1 MSTPA
6 VPEETGHVG
15 SDVRDS
21 VDSYIAFQLAELEG
35 CLPLVGA
42 ADQDAVHGARLALRR
57 LRSVLSCYK
66 SVLPDVPG
74 ATGRDVRW
82 LARSLGEARDAY
94 VLSQRLAL
102 WLDASEAWL
111 SPEALHKA
119 VNQLLASSNAMATRI
134 GTGSR
139 WQGIVKA
146 TRQALLPATA
156 HLAAGETDNHPS
168 FLEVVELLQPRWET
182 VQKSLETAQRTL
194 EPDSRHADEAE
205 RNEVLHGARKDI
217 KVLRYSVEAV
227 APVLGAGA
235 TAIIQPSM
243 TLQRLLGE
251 QHDSVAGQA
260 WIKSLSEMPGVEPLD
275 VEDLQ
280 NMEQRRLAETEAS
293 LRAALLAS
301 PVPEPRRMLLG

>member
-1 MSTPA
+1 M
-6 VPEETGHVG
+6 G

-42 ADQDAVHGARLALRR
+42 AEQDAVHGARLALRR

-66 SVLPDVPG
+66 SVLPDIPE

-94 VLSQRLAL
+94 VLSQRLTL

-111 SPEALHKA
+111 SPEALHEA
-119 VNQLLASSNAMATRI
+119 VNQLLASSNAMATRV
-134 GTGSR
+134 GTGRR
-139 WQGIVKA
+139 WQGIVRA

-156 HLAAGETDNHPS
+156 HMAAQEIDHHPS
-168 FLEVVELLQPRWET
+168 LLEVAELLQPRWET
-182 VQKSLETAQRTL
+182 VQKSLEAAQRSL
-194 EPDSRHADEAE
+194 ETDSPHADEAE

-227 APVLGAGA
+227 AHVLGAGA
-235 TAIIQPSM
+235 TAIIQTSM
-243 TLQRLLGE
+243 ILQRLLGE
-251 QHDSVAGQA
+251 QHDSVVGQA
-260 WIKSLSEMPGVEPLD
+260 WIKSLAEMPGAEPVD
-275 VEDLQ
+275 VEALQ
-280 NMEQRRLAETEAS
+280 SMEQRRLAETEAS
-293 LRAALLAS
+293 LRAALLSS
-301 PVPEPRRMLLG
+301 PIPEPRRMLLA

>member
-1 MSTPA
+1 M
-6 VPEETGHVG
+6 G

-66 SVLPDVPG
+66 SVLPDVPE

-111 SPEALHKA
+111 SPEALHEA
-119 VNQLLASSNAMATRI
+119 VNQLLANSNAMATRV
-134 GTGSR
+134 GTGRR
-139 WQGIVKA
+139 WQGIVRA

-156 HLAAGETDNHPS
+156 HVAARQNDNHPS
-168 FLEVVELLQPRWET
+168 LIEVADLLQPRWET
-182 VQKSLETAQRTL
+182 VQKSLEAAQRGL
-194 EPDSRHADEAE
+194 ETDSPHPDEAE

-227 APVLGAGA
+227 AHVLGAGA

-243 TLQRLLGE
+243 VLQRLLGE

-260 WIKSLSEMPGVEPLD
+260 WIKSLAEMPGAEPVD
-275 VEDLQ
+275 VEALQ
-280 NMEQRRLAETEAS
+280 SMEQRRLAETEAS
-293 LRAALLAS
+293 LRAALLSS
-301 PVPEPRRMLLG
+301 PIPEPRRMLLG

>member
-1 MSTPA
+1 
-6 VPEETGHVG
+6 VG

-66 SVLPDVPG
+66 SVLPDIPQ

-94 VLSQRLAL
+94 VLSQRLTL
-102 WLDASEAWL
+102 WLDVSEAWL
-111 SPEALHKA
+111 SPEALHEA
-119 VNQLLASSNAMATRI
+119 VNQLLASSNAMATRV
-134 GTGSR
+134 GTGRR
-139 WQGIVKA
+139 WQGIVRA
-146 TRQALLPATA
+146 TRQALLLATA
-156 HLAAGETDNHPS
+156 HMAAQEIDHHPRL
-168 FLEVVELLQPRWET
+168 LEVAELLQPRWET
-182 VQKSLETAQRTL
+182 VQKSLEAAQRSL
-194 EPDSRHADEAE
+194 ETDSPQADEAE

-227 APVLGAGA
+227 AHVLGAGA

-243 TLQRLLGE
+243 ILQRLLGE

-260 WIKSLSEMPGVEPLD
+260 WIKSLAEMPGAEPLD
-275 VEDLQ
+275 VEALQ
-280 NMEQRRLAETEAS
+280 SMEQRRLAESEAS
-293 LRAALLAS
+293 LRAALLSS
-301 PVPEPRRMLLG
+301 PIPEPRRMLLG

>member
-1 MSTPA
+1 M
-6 VPEETGHVG
+6 G

-42 ADQDAVHGARLALRR
+42 ADQEAVHGARLALRR

-66 SVLPDVPG
+66 SVLPDVPK

-94 VLSQRLAL
+94 VLSQRMAL

-111 SPEALHKA
+111 SPEALHEA
-119 VNQLLASSNAMATRI
+119 VNQLLAGSNEMATRI
-134 GTGSR
+134 GTGKR
-139 WQGIVKA
+139 WHGIVRA
-146 TRQALLPATA
+146 SRQALLPGTA
-156 HLAAGETDNHPS
+156 HSAAREIDNHPS
-168 FLEVVELLQPRWET
+168 LLEVAELLQPRWET
-182 VQKSLETAQRTL
+182 VQKSLDSTKRSL
-194 EPDSRHADEAE
+194 EADNGHPDEAE

-227 APVLGAGA
+227 AQVLGAGA

-243 TLQRLLGE
+243 VLQRLLGE

-260 WIKSLSEMPGVEPLD
+260 WIKSLAEMPGVEPLD
-275 VEDLQ
+275 VEALQ
-280 NMEQRRLAETEAS
+280 SMELRRLVETEAS
-293 LRAALLAS
+293 LQAALHSS
-301 PVPEPRRMLLG
+301 PIPEPRRILPS

>member
-1 MSTPA
+1 M
-6 VPEETGHVG
+6 G

-42 ADQDAVHGARLALRR
+42 ADQEAVHGARLALRR
-57 LRSVLSCYK
+57 LRSVLLCYK
-66 SVLPDVPG
+66 SVLPDVPE

-94 VLSQRLAL
+94 VLSQRLTL

-111 SPEALHKA
+111 LPEALHEA
-119 VNQLLASSNAMATRI
+119 VNKLLASSNAMATRV
-134 GTGSR
+134 GTGRR

-146 TRQALLPATA
+146 TRQALLPGTA
-156 HLAAGETDNHPS
+156 KFPAREIDHHPS
-168 FLEVVELLQPRWET
+168 LLEVAELLQPRWET
-182 VQKSLETAQRTL
+182 VQKSLEAAQRSL
-194 EPDSRHADEAE
+194 ETDSTHVDEAE

-227 APVLGAGA
+227 AHVLGAGA

-243 TLQRLLGE
+243 VLQRLLGE
-251 QHDSVAGQA
+251 QHDSVTGQT
-260 WIKSLSEMPGVEPLD
+260 WIKSLAEMPGVKTVD
-275 VEDLQ
+275 VEALQ
-280 NMEQRRLAETEAS
+280 SMEQRRLAETEAS
-293 LRAALLAS
+293 LRAALLSS
-301 PVPEPRRMLLG
+301 PIPEPRGMLLG

>member
-1 MSTPA
+1 
-6 VPEETGHVG
+6 VG

-66 SVLPDVPG
+66 SVLPDVPE

-94 VLSQRLAL
+94 VLSQRLTL
-102 WLDASEAWL
+102 WLDASESWL
-111 SPEALHKA
+111 SPDALHEA
-119 VNQLLASSNAMATRI
+119 VTQLLDSSTGTATHI
-134 GTGSR
+134 GTGRR
-139 WQGIVKA
+139 WQGIVRA
-146 TRQALLPATA
+146 SRQALLPATA
-156 HLAAGETDNHPS
+156 HLAARQNDNHPS
-168 FLEVVELLQPRWET
+168 LLEVADLLQPRWET
-182 VQKSLETAQRTL
+182 VQKSLEAAQRGL
-194 EPDSRHADEAE
+194 ETDSPHPDEAE

-227 APVLGAGA
+227 AHVLGGGA

-243 TLQRLLGE
+243 VLQRLLGE

-260 WIKSLSEMPGVEPLD
+260 WIKSLAEMPGAEPVD
-275 VEDLQ
+275 VEALQ
-280 NMEQRRLAETEAS
+280 SMEQRRLAETEAS
-293 LRAALLAS
+293 LRAALLSS
-301 PVPEPRRMLLG
+301 PIPEPRGMLLA

>member
-1 MSTPA
+1 M
-6 VPEETGHVG
+6 G

-66 SVLPDVPG
+66 SVLPDIPE

-94 VLSQRLAL
+94 VLSQRLTL

-111 SPEALHKA
+111 SPEALHEA
-119 VNQLLASSNAMATRI
+119 VNQLLASSNAMATRV
-134 GTGSR
+134 GTGRR
-139 WQGIVKA
+139 WQGIVRA

-156 HLAAGETDNHPS
+156 HMAAQEIDHHPS
-168 FLEVVELLQPRWET
+168 LLEVAELLQPRWET
-182 VQKSLETAQRTL
+182 VQKSLEAAQRSL
-194 EPDSRHADEAE
+194 ETDSPHADEAE

-227 APVLGAGA
+227 AHVLGAGA
-235 TAIIQPSM
+235 TAIIQTSM
-243 TLQRLLGE
+243 ILQRLLGE
-251 QHDSVAGQA
+251 QHDSVVGQA
-260 WIKSLSEMPGVEPLD
+260 WIKSLAEMPGAEPLD
-275 VEDLQ
+275 VEALQ
-280 NMEQRRLAETEAS
+280 SIGQRRLAETEAN
-293 LRAALLAS
+293 LRAALLSS
-301 PVPEPRRMLLG
+301 PIPEPRGMLLA